1 MSSQANFTPEEPQT
15 QANTLTGRLLFV
27 LAPLAAIGTL
37 STNIILPSF
46 ASIAHSMAVPVRDV
60 GLLLSSF
67 LITGVAMRYGYAR
80 VSSNTQDYA
89 AQVEALKTAEGQTT
103 RRAGTLA
110 PCSDERPARFP
121 RGFLISSQWNNSNLT
136 VRICDRCHRS

>member
-1 MSSQANFTPEEPQT
+1 MSSRANATPEEPQT

-27 LAPLAAIGTL
+27 LALLAAIGTL
-37 STNIILPSF
+37 STNIILPPF

-67 LITGVAMRYGYAR
+67 FITGVAMRYGYAR

-110 PCSDERPARFP
+110 ACSDERLARLP
-121 RGFLISSQWNNSNLT
+121 RGFLISSQWNDSSFI
-136 VRICDRCHRS
+136 VRICHRCHRS